1 MKRLFFALV
10 AVCLVISNCKTQ
22 QSTMIN
28 KTTVNT
34 FDLNKY
40 LGTWYEIAR
49 FQHSFEK
56 NLVGVTAN
64 YTLRDDGKVNVLNQG
79 YKDSLTGLLKS
90 ARGKAKVIGTGRL
103 KVSFFWFFY
112 AEYNVLELDTLNYQ
126 WALIGSSNAK
136 YLWIL
141 CRKPQMD
148 ANTYMQ
154 LVEKAK
160 ERGYDISKLH
170 KVLQKADAL

>member
-1 MKRLFFALV
+1 
-10 AVCLVISNCKTQ
+10 
-22 QSTMIN
+22 MIN

-34 FDLNKY
+34 FDINKY
-40 LGTWYEIAR
+40 LGKWYEIAR

-56 NLVGVTAN
+56 KLVGVTAN
-64 YTLRDDGKVNVLNQG
+64 YSLRHDGKVDVLNQG
-79 YKDSLTGLLKS
+79 YKDSLTGQLKS
-90 ARGKAKVIGTGRL
+90 AHGKAKVVGTGKL

-126 WALIGSSNAK
+126 WALIGSSNSN

-148 ANTYMQ
+148 ANTYTW
-154 LVEKAK
+154 LIEKAK
-160 ERGYDISKLH
+160 ERGYDISKLYR
-170 KVLQKADAL
+170 VPQKADAL